1 MKQIKF
7 RVIIV
12 GIAFT
17 LFFTI
22 IGAKAMYLQ
31 IFCRSWL
38 SEKAANQYEVS
49 LISSGKRGTI
59 YDRNLREMAVSID
72 VTSIAAHPPQ
82 IKNPKA
88 AAKSL
93 AKALKINRNVLAKR
107 LTSEKKFVWI
117 KRKVTP
123 KEAETVRNLNID
135 GLVFLSEHKRF
146 YPNKT
151 LASQLIGFTDIDDNG
166 LEGIEFYC
174 NDDLK
179 GADSRYTVLR
189 DAHGRGFEAENTAGS
204 DSSGKNLVLTID
216 SNIQYIAET
225 TLAETVTKFSAKSGM
240 AVVMATGTGAV
251 LALAHF
257 PFLNPNALNEFDQEL
272 WRNRVI
278 TDPFEP
284 GSTMKIFSAAAAIES
299 GSSSPNSIFYC
310 ENGEYRVGR
319 HVVHDTH
326 EYGWL
331 SLQQIIKYS
340 SNIGAIKFSTKT
352 GSEHLFRTLRNFGF
366 GTKTGIDCPGETAGS
381 LASFKKWT
389 KIDAGTISFGQGISV
404 SALQLIAATSAIANK
419 GIFMKPYVVQ
429 AITDRNGR
437 LIKSFAPSEGRRV
450 ISEKTA
456 KTLTRIMQTV
466 TTEGGTGVNAALEGY
481 SVCGKTGTAQ
491 KIGNNGTYANGKY
504 ISSFVGFVPSEH
516 PKVAVLVIIDEPKG
530 QHYGGTVAAPGF
542 RNIAQKTLAY
552 MNLSPKSK
560 TDGLIVSLGSK
571 IKACSFRIY

>member
-12 GIAFT
+12 GVAFT
-17 LFFTI
+17 LFFII

-49 LISSGKRGTI
+49 LKSSGKRGTI

-72 VTSIAAHPPQ
+72 VTSIAAYPPK

-123 KEAETVRNLNID
+123 KEADTVRNLNID
-135 GLVFLSEHKRF
+135 GLDFLREHKRF

-151 LASQLIGFTDIDDNG
+151 LASQLIGFTDIDDRG
-166 LEGIEFYC
+166 LEGIEFCY

-179 GADSRYTVLR
+179 GAVSRYTVLR
-189 DAHGRGFEAENTAGS
+189 DAHGRGFEAENITGS
-204 DSSGKNLVLTID
+204 DSIGKNLVLTID
-216 SNIQYIAET
+216 NNIQYIAEK

-257 PFLNPNALNEFDQEL
+257 PFFNPNALNEFGQEL

-299 GSSSPNSIFYC
+299 GSSSPSSIFYC
-310 ENGEYRVGR
+310 ENGAYQVGR

-352 GSEHLFRTLRNFGF
+352 GPESLFRTLRNFGF

-389 KIDAGTISFGQGISV
+389 KIDAGTISFGQGVSV
-404 SALQLIAATSAIANK
+404 SALQLVAATSAIANK

-429 AITDRNGR
+429 AITDQNGR
-437 LIKSFAPSEGRRV
+437 LIKSFGPSKKRRA

-466 TTEGGTGVNAALEGY
+466 TTKGGTGVNAALEGY

-491 KIGNNGTYANGKY
+491 KIGKNGTYVRGKY

-516 PKVAVLVIIDEPKG
+516 PKVAILVVIDEPKR
-530 QHYGGTVAAPGF
+530 QHYGGVVAAPGF

-552 MNLSPKSK
+552 MNISPKSK

-571 IKACSFRIY
+571 TKECSFRIY

>member
-17 LFFTI
+17 LFFAI

-49 LISSGKRGTI
+49 LKSSGKRGTI

-123 KEAETVRNLNID
+123 KEAEIVRNLNID

-151 LASQLIGFTDIDDNG
+151 LASQLIGFTDIDDDG
-166 LEGIEFYC
+166 VEGIEFYC

>member
-1 MKQIKF
+1 MKQMKF

-22 IGAKAMYLQ
+22 IGVKAMYLQ
-31 IFCRSWL
+31 ILCRSWL

-49 LISSGKRGTI
+49 LKSSGKRGTI

-82 IKNPKA
+82 IKNPEA

-93 AKALKINRNVLAKR
+93 AKALKIDRKVLSKR
-107 LTSEKKFVWI
+107 LTSEKKFVWV

-135 GLVFLSEHKRF
+135 GLDFLREHKRF

-151 LASQLIGFTDIDDNG
+151 LASQVVGFTDIDDNG
-166 LEGIEFYC
+166 LEGIEFYY
-174 NDDLK
+174 NDELK
-179 GADSRYTVLR
+179 GAVTQYTVLR
-189 DAHGRGFEAENTAGS
+189 DAHGRGFEAENITGS
-204 DSSGKNLVLTID
+204 SSSGKNLVLTID
-216 SNIQYIAET
+216 SNIQYIAEKN
-225 TLAETVTKFSAKSGM
+225 LAETVTKFSAKSGM

-251 LALAHF
+251 LALAHY
-257 PFLNPNALNEFDQEL
+257 PLLNPNALNDFDQEL

-299 GSSSPNSIFYC
+299 GSCSPSSIFYC
-310 ENGEYRVGR
+310 ENGAYRVGR

-352 GSEHLFRTLRNFGF
+352 GSEHLFRTLHNFGF
-366 GTKTGIDCPGETAGS
+366 GTKTGIDCPGETGGS

-429 AITDRNGR
+429 AITDNNGR
-437 LIKSFAPSEGRRV
+437 LIKSFAPSKGRRV

-456 KTLTRIMQTV
+456 RTLTRIMQTV

-491 KIGNNGTYANGKY
+491 KISRNGGYENGKY
-504 ISSFVGFVPSEH
+504 VSSFVGFVPSEH
-516 PKVAVLVIIDEPKG
+516 PKVAILVVIDEPKG
-530 QHYGGTVAAPGF
+530 QHYGGTVAAPAF
-542 RNIAQKTLAY
+542 KNIAQKTLAY
-552 MNLSPKSK
+552 MNISPKSK

-571 IKACSFRIY
+571 AKACSFRIY

>member
-12 GIAFT
+12 GIVFT

-38 SEKAANQYEVS
+38 SEKAATQYEVS
-49 LISSGKRGTI
+49 LRSSGKRGTI

-72 VTSIAAHPPQ
+72 VTSISAHPPQ
-82 IKNPKA
+82 IKDPKA

-123 KEAETVRNLNID
+123 KEAETVKNLNID
-135 GLVFLSEHKRF
+135 GLGFLREHKRF

-151 LASQLIGFTDIDDNG
+151 LGSQLVGFTDIDDHG
-166 LEGIEFYC
+166 LEGIEFYY

-179 GADSRYTVLR
+179 GAVSRYTVLR
-189 DAHGRGFEAENTAGS
+189 DAHGRGFEAENITGS

-216 SNIQYIAET
+216 SNIQYIAEK
-225 TLAETVTKFSAKSGM
+225 TLAETVTKFSAESGM

-310 ENGEYRVGR
+310 ENGAYRVGR

-352 GSEHLFRTLRNFGF
+352 GSEYLFRTLRNFGF

-389 KIDAGTISFGQGISV
+389 KIDAGTISFGQGVSV
-404 SALQLIAATSAIANK
+404 SALQLVAATSAIANK

-429 AITDRNGR
+429 AITDHNGR
-437 LIKSFAPSEGRRV
+437 LIKSFAPSKGRRV

-456 KTLTRIMQTV
+456 RTLTRIMQTV

-491 KIGNNGTYANGKY
+491 KIGKNGGYANGKY
-504 ISSFVGFVPSEH
+504 VSSFLGFVPSEH
-516 PKVAVLVIIDEPKG
+516 PKVAILVVIDEPKR
-530 QHYGGTVAAPGF
+530 QHYGGTVAAPAF
-542 RNIAQKTLAY
+542 KNIAQKTLAY
-552 MNLSPKSK
+552 MNISPKSK
-560 TDGLIVSLGSK
+560 TDGLIVSLGNK
-571 IKACSFRIY
+571 AKACSFRIY

>member
-88 AAKSL
+88 AAESL

-135 GLVFLSEHKRF
+135 GLDFLREHKRF

-166 LEGIEFYC
+166 VEGIEFYC

-179 GADSRYTVLR
+179 GAVSRYTVLR
-189 DAHGRGFEAENTAGS
+189 DAHGRGFEAENTADS

-257 PFLNPNALNEFDQEL
+257 PLLNPNALNEFEQEL

-319 HVVHDTH
+319 HIVHDTH

-516 PKVAVLVIIDEPKG
+516 PKVAVLVVIDEPKG
-530 QHYGGTVAAPGF
+530 QHYGGIVAAPGF
-542 RNIAQKTLAY
+542 RNIAQKTLAH

>member
-12 GIAFT
+12 GIVFT

-123 KEAETVRNLNID
+123 KEAEIVRNLNID

-151 LASQLIGFTDIDDNG
+151 LASQLIGFTDIDDDG
-166 LEGIEFYC
+166 VEGIEFYC

>member
-12 GIAFT
+12 GVAFT
-17 LFFTI
+17 LFFI
-22 IGAKAMYLQ
+22 IIAAKAMYLQ
-31 IFCRSWL
+31 IYCRSWL

-49 LISSGKRGTI
+49 LKSSGKRGTI

-72 VTSIAAHPPQ
+72 VTSIAAHPPK

-93 AKALKINRNVLAKR
+93 AKALKIDRNVLAKR

-123 KEAETVRNLNID
+123 KEADAVRNLNID
-135 GLVFLSEHKRF
+135 GLDFLREHKRF

-151 LASQLIGFTDIDDNG
+151 LASQLIGFTDIDDRG
-166 LEGIEFYC
+166 LEGIEFYY

-179 GADSRYTVLR
+179 GAVSRYTVLR
-189 DAHGRGFEAENTAGS
+189 DAHGRGFEAENITGS

-216 SNIQYIAET
+216 SNIQYIAEK

-257 PFLNPNALNEFDQEL
+257 PFFNPNALNEFSQEV
-272 WRNRVI
+272 WRNRII

-299 GSSSPNSIFYC
+299 GSSSPSSIFYC
-310 ENGEYRVGR
+310 ENGAYQVGR

-352 GSEHLFRTLRNFGF
+352 GSESLFRTLRNFGF

-389 KIDAGTISFGQGISV
+389 KIDAGTISFGQGVSV
-404 SALQLIAATSAIANK
+404 SALQLVAGTAAIANK

-429 AITDRNGR
+429 AITDQNGR
-437 LIKSFAPSEGRRV
+437 LIKSFGPSKKQRA

-466 TTEGGTGVNAALEGY
+466 TTKGGTGVNAALEGY

-491 KIGNNGTYANGKY
+491 KIGKNGTYERGKY

-516 PKVAVLVIIDEPKG
+516 PKVAILVVIDEPER
-530 QHYGGTVAAPGF
+530 QHYGGVVAAPGF

-552 MNLSPKSK
+552 MNISPKNK
-560 TDGLIVSLGSK
+560 TDGLLVSLGSK
-571 IKACSFRIY
+571 TKECSFRIY

>member
-93 AKALKINRNVLAKR
+93 AKALKINRNVLAER

-135 GLVFLSEHKRF
+135 GLDFLREHKRF

-166 LEGIEFYC
+166 VEGIEFYC

-179 GADSRYTVLR
+179 GAVSRYTVLR
-189 DAHGRGFEAENTAGS
+189 DAHGRGFEAENTADS

-257 PFLNPNALNEFDQEL
+257 PLLNPNALNEFDQEL

-299 GSSSPNSIFYC
+299 GSCSPNSIFYC

-319 HVVHDTH
+319 HIVHDTH

>member
-17 LFFTI
+17 LFFAI

-38 SEKAANQYEVS
+38 SEKAASQYEVS
-49 LISSGKRGTI
+49 LKSSGKRGTI

-88 AAKSL
+88 TAKSL

-107 LTSEKKFVWI
+107 LASEKKFVWI

-123 KEAETVRNLNID
+123 KEAETVRNLNIE
-135 GLVFLSEHKRF
+135 GLDFLREHKRF

-151 LASQLIGFTDIDDNG
+151 LASQLIGFTDIDDHG
-166 LEGIEFYC
+166 LEGIEFYY

-179 GADSRYTVLR
+179 GDVSRYTVLR
-189 DAHGRGFEAENTAGS
+189 DAHGRGFEAENITGS
-204 DSSGKNLVLTID
+204 DSIGKNLVLTID
-216 SNIQYIAET
+216 SNIQYIAEK

-257 PFLNPNALNEFDQEL
+257 PFLNPNALNEFDQKL

-299 GSSSPNSIFYC
+299 GSSSSKSIFYC
-310 ENGEYRVGR
+310 ENGAYQVGR

-352 GSEHLFRTLRNFGF
+352 GSESLFRTLRNFGF
-366 GTKTGIDCPGETAGS
+366 GTKSGIDCPGETAGS

-404 SALQLIAATSAIANK
+404 SALQLVAATSAIANK
-419 GIFMKPYVVQ
+419 GIYMKPYVVQ

-437 LIKSFAPSEGRRV
+437 LIKSFGPNKGRRV

-481 SVCGKTGTAQ
+481 SVSGKTGTAQ
-491 KIGNNGTYANGKY
+491 KIGKNGTYARGQY

-516 PKVAVLVIIDEPKG
+516 PKIAILVVIDEPKR
-530 QHYGGTVAAPGF
+530 QHYGGVIAAPGF

-552 MNLSPKSK
+552 MNISPKSK

-571 IKACSFRIY
+571 TKECSFRIY

>member
-93 AKALKINRNVLAKR
+93 AKALKINRNVLAER

-135 GLVFLSEHKRF
+135 GLDFLREHKRF

-166 LEGIEFYC
+166 VEGIEFYC

-179 GADSRYTVLR
+179 GAVSRYTVLR
-189 DAHGRGFEAENTAGS
+189 DAHGRGFEAENTADS

-257 PFLNPNALNEFDQEL
+257 PLLNPNALNEFDQEL

-299 GSSSPNSIFYC
+299 GSCSPNSIFYC

-319 HVVHDTH
+319 HIVHDTH

-331 SLQQIIKYS
+331 SLQQIVKYS

-366 GTKTGIDCPGETAGS
+366 GTKTGVDCPGETAGS

-530 QHYGGTVAAPGF
+530 QHYGGIVAAPGF

>member
-93 AKALKINRNVLAKR
+93 AKALKINRNVLAER

-123 KEAETVRNLNID
+123 KEAETVKNLNID
-135 GLVFLSEHKRF
+135 GLDFLREHKRF

-179 GADSRYTVLR
+179 GAVSRNTILR
-189 DAHGRGFEAENTAGS
+189 DAHGRGFEAENTADS

-257 PFLNPNALNEFDQEL
+257 PLLNPNALNEFDQEL

-299 GSSSPNSIFYC
+299 GSCSPNSIFYC

-319 HVVHDTH
+319 HIVHDTH

-366 GTKTGIDCPGETAGS
+366 GTKTGVDCPGETAGS

-437 LIKSFAPSEGRRV
+437 LIKSFGPRKGRRV

-491 KIGNNGTYANGKY
+491 KIGNNGMYANGKY

-516 PKVAVLVIIDEPKG
+516 PKVAVLVVIDEPKG
-530 QHYGGTVAAPGF
+530 QHYGGIVAAPGF

>member
-49 LISSGKRGTI
+49 LKSSGKRGTI

-88 AAKSL
+88 TAKSL

-135 GLVFLSEHKRF
+135 GLDFLREHKRF

-151 LASQLIGFTDIDDNG
+151 LASQLIGFTDIDDHG
-166 LEGIEFYC
+166 LEGIEFYY

-179 GADSRYTVLR
+179 GAVSRYTVLR
-189 DAHGRGFEAENTAGS
+189 DAHGRGFEAENTTGS
-204 DSSGKNLVLTID
+204 DSIGKNLVLTID
-216 SNIQYIAET
+216 SNIQYIAEK
-225 TLAETVTKFSAKSGM
+225 TLAEIVTKFSAKSGM
-240 AVVMATGTGAV
+240 AVVMNTGTGAV

-257 PFLNPNALNEFDQEL
+257 PFLNPNALNEFDQKL

-310 ENGEYRVGR
+310 ENGAYQVGR

-352 GSEHLFRTLRNFGF
+352 GSESLFRTLRNFGF
-366 GTKTGIDCPGETAGS
+366 GTKSGIDCPGETAGS

-389 KIDAGTISFGQGISV
+389 KIDAGTISFGQGVSV

-429 AITDRNGR
+429 AITDQNGR
-437 LIKSFAPSEGRRV
+437 LIKSFAPSKGRRV

-456 KTLTRIMQTV
+456 KTITRIMQTV

-491 KIGNNGTYANGKY
+491 KIGNNGTYARGQY

-516 PKVAVLVIIDEPKG
+516 PKVAILVVIDEPKR
-530 QHYGGTVAAPGF
+530 QHYGGVVAAPGF

-552 MNLSPKSK
+552 MNISPKSK

-571 IKACSFRIY
+571 TKECSFRIY

>member
-49 LISSGKRGTI
+49 LKSSGKRGTI

-88 AAKSL
+88 TAKSL

-107 LTSEKKFVWI
+107 LASEKKFVWI

-123 KEAETVRNLNID
+123 KEAETVRNLNIE
-135 GLVFLSEHKRF
+135 GLDFLREHKRF

-151 LASQLIGFTDIDDNG
+151 LASQLIGFTDIDDHG
-166 LEGIEFYC
+166 LEGIEFYY

-179 GADSRYTVLR
+179 GDVSRYTVLR
-189 DAHGRGFEAENTAGS
+189 DAHGRGFEAENITGS
-204 DSSGKNLVLTID
+204 DSIGKNLVLTID
-216 SNIQYIAET
+216 SNIQYIVEK

-257 PFLNPNALNEFDQEL
+257 PFLNPNALNEFDQKL

-299 GSSSPNSIFYC
+299 GSSSPKSIFYC
-310 ENGEYRVGR
+310 ENGAYQVGR

-352 GSEHLFRTLRNFGF
+352 GSESLFRTLRNFGF
-366 GTKTGIDCPGETAGS
+366 GTKSGIDCPGETAGS

-404 SALQLIAATSAIANK
+404 SALQLVAATSAIANK
-419 GIFMKPYVVQ
+419 GIYMKPYVVQ

-437 LIKSFAPSEGRRV
+437 LIKSFGPSKGRRV

-481 SVCGKTGTAQ
+481 SVSGKTGTAQ
-491 KIGNNGTYANGKY
+491 KIGKNGTYARGQY

-516 PKVAVLVIIDEPKG
+516 PKIAILVVIDEPKR
-530 QHYGGTVAAPGF
+530 QHYGGVIAAPGF

-552 MNLSPKSK
+552 MNISPKSK

-571 IKACSFRIY
+571 TKECSFRIY

>member
-12 GIAFT
+12 GVAFT
-17 LFFTI
+17 LFFII

-31 IFCRSWL
+31 IYCRSWL

-49 LISSGKRGTI
+49 LKSSGKRGTI

-72 VTSIAAHPPQ
+72 VTSIAAHPPK

-123 KEAETVRNLNID
+123 KEADAVRNLNID
-135 GLVFLSEHKRF
+135 GLDFLREHKRF

-151 LASQLIGFTDIDDNG
+151 LASQLIGFTDIDDRG
-166 LEGIEFYC
+166 LEGIEFYY

-179 GADSRYTVLR
+179 GAVSRYTVLR
-189 DAHGRGFEAENTAGS
+189 DAHGRGFEAENITGS

-216 SNIQYIAET
+216 SNIQYIAEK

-257 PFLNPNALNEFDQEL
+257 PFLNPNALNEFSREV
-272 WRNRVI
+272 WRNRII

-299 GSSSPNSIFYC
+299 GSSTPSSIFYC
-310 ENGEYRVGR
+310 ENGAYQVGR

-352 GSEHLFRTLRNFGF
+352 GSESLFRTLRNFGF
-366 GTKTGIDCPGETAGS
+366 GTKTGIDCPGETTGS

-389 KIDAGTISFGQGISV
+389 KIDAGTISFGQGVSV
-404 SALQLIAATSAIANK
+404 SALQLVAGTAAIANK

-429 AITDRNGR
+429 AITDQNGR
-437 LIKSFAPSEGRRV
+437 LIKSFGPSKKQRA

-466 TTEGGTGVNAALEGY
+466 TTKGGTGVNAALEGY

-491 KIGNNGTYANGKY
+491 KIGKNGTYVKGKY

-516 PKVAVLVIIDEPKG
+516 PKVAILVVIDEPER
-530 QHYGGTVAAPGF
+530 QHYGGVVAAPGF

-552 MNLSPKSK
+552 MNISPKSK
-560 TDGLIVSLGSK
+560 TDGLLVSLGSK
-571 IKACSFRIY
+571 TKECSFRIY

>member
-17 LFFTI
+17 LLFTI

-49 LISSGKRGTI
+49 LKSSGKRGTI

-93 AKALKINRNVLAKR
+93 AKALKINRKVLANR
-107 LTSEKKFVWI
+107 LTSERRFVWV

-123 KEAETVRNLNID
+123 KEAETVRNLNIE
-135 GLVFLSEHKRF
+135 GLDFLREHKRF

-151 LASQLIGFTDIDDNG
+151 LAAQLVGFTDIDDNG
-166 LEGIEFYC
+166 LEGIEFYY
-174 NDDLK
+174 NDALK
-179 GADSRYTVLR
+179 GAVTRYTVLR
-189 DAHGRGFEAENTAGS
+189 DAHGRGFEAENITGS
-204 DSSGKNLVLTID
+204 SSSGKNMVLTID
-216 SNIQYIAET
+216 SNIQYIAEK
-225 TLAETVTKFSAKSGM
+225 TLAEAVTKFSAKSGM

-251 LALAHF
+251 LALAHY
-257 PFLNPNALNEFDQEL
+257 PLLNPNALNEFDREL

-299 GSSSPNSIFYC
+299 GSCSPNSIFYC
-310 ENGEYRVGR
+310 ENGAYRVGR

-352 GSEHLFRTLRNFGF
+352 GAEYLFKTLRNFGF

-389 KIDAGTISFGQGISV
+389 KIDAGTISFGQGVSV
-404 SALQLIAATSAIANK
+404 SALQLIAATSAIANR
-419 GIFMKPYVVQ
+419 GVFMKPFVVQ
-429 AITDRNGR
+429 AITDHNGR
-437 LIKSFAPSEGRRV
+437 LIKSFAPGKGLRV

-456 KTLTRIMQTV
+456 RTLTRIMQTV

-491 KIGNNGTYANGKY
+491 KIGNTGGYAKGKY
-504 ISSFVGFVPSEH
+504 VSSFVGFVPSEH
-516 PKVAVLVIIDEPKG
+516 PKIAILVVIDEPKG
-530 QHYGGTVAAPGF
+530 QHYGGVVAAPGF
-542 RNIAQKTLAY
+542 KNIAQKTLAY
-552 MNLSPKSK
+552 MNISPKGN
-560 TDGLIVSLGSK
+560 TDGLMVSLGNK
-571 IKACSFRIY
+571 AKACSFRIY

>member
-17 LFFTI
+17 LFFAI

-38 SEKAANQYEVS
+38 SEKAASQYEVS
-49 LISSGKRGTI
+49 LKSSGKRGTI

-88 AAKSL
+88 TAKSL

-107 LTSEKKFVWI
+107 LASEKKFVWI

-123 KEAETVRNLNID
+123 KEAETVRNLNIE
-135 GLVFLSEHKRF
+135 GLDFLREHKRF

-151 LASQLIGFTDIDDNG
+151 LASQLIGFTDIDDHG
-166 LEGIEFYC
+166 LEGIEFYY

-179 GADSRYTVLR
+179 GDVSRYTVLR
-189 DAHGRGFEAENTAGS
+189 DAHGRGFEAENITGS
-204 DSSGKNLVLTID
+204 DSIGKNLVLTID
-216 SNIQYIAET
+216 SNIQYIAEK

-257 PFLNPNALNEFDQEL
+257 PFLNPNALNEFDQKL

-299 GSSSPNSIFYC
+299 GSSSSKSIFYC
-310 ENGEYRVGR
+310 ENGAYQVGR

-352 GSEHLFRTLRNFGF
+352 GSESLFRTLRNFGF
-366 GTKTGIDCPGETAGS
+366 GTKSGIDCPGETAGS

-404 SALQLIAATSAIANK
+404 SALQLVAATSAIANK
-419 GIFMKPYVVQ
+419 GIYMKPYVVQ

-437 LIKSFAPSEGRRV
+437 LIKSFGPSKGRRV

-481 SVCGKTGTAQ
+481 SVSGKTGTAQ
-491 KIGNNGTYANGKY
+491 KIGKNGTYARGQY

-516 PKVAVLVIIDEPKG
+516 PKIAILVVIDEPKR
-530 QHYGGTVAAPGF
+530 QHYGGVIAAPGF

-552 MNLSPKSK
+552 MNISPKSK

-571 IKACSFRIY
+571 TKECSFRIY

>member
-12 GIAFT
+12 GVAFT
-17 LFFTI
+17 LFFI
-22 IGAKAMYLQ
+22 IIAAKAMYLQ
-31 IFCRSWL
+31 IYCRSWL

-49 LISSGKRGTI
+49 LKSSGKRGTI

-72 VTSIAAHPPQ
+72 VTSIAAHPPK

-93 AKALKINRNVLAKR
+93 AKALKIDRNVLAKR

-123 KEAETVRNLNID
+123 KEADAVRNLNID
-135 GLVFLSEHKRF
+135 GLDFLREHKRF

-151 LASQLIGFTDIDDNG
+151 LASQLIGFTDIDDRG
-166 LEGIEFYC
+166 LEGIEFYY

-179 GADSRYTVLR
+179 GAVSRYTVLR
-189 DAHGRGFEAENTAGS
+189 DAHGRGFEAENITGS

-216 SNIQYIAET
+216 SNIQYIAEK

-257 PFLNPNALNEFDQEL
+257 PFFNPNALNEFSQEV
-272 WRNRVI
+272 WRNRII

-299 GSSSPNSIFYC
+299 GSSSPSSIFYC
-310 ENGEYRVGR
+310 ENGAYQVGR

-352 GSEHLFRTLRNFGF
+352 GSESLFRTLRNFGF
-366 GTKTGIDCPGETAGS
+366 GTKTGIDCPGETTGS

-389 KIDAGTISFGQGISV
+389 KIDAGTISFGQGVSV
-404 SALQLIAATSAIANK
+404 SALQLVAGTAAIANK

-429 AITDRNGR
+429 AITDQNGR
-437 LIKSFAPSEGRRV
+437 LIKSFGPSKKQRA

-466 TTEGGTGVNAALEGY
+466 TTKGGTGVNAALEGY

-491 KIGNNGTYANGKY
+491 KIGKNGTYERGKY

-516 PKVAVLVIIDEPKG
+516 PKVAILVVIDEPER
-530 QHYGGTVAAPGF
+530 QHYGGVVAAPGF

-552 MNLSPKSK
+552 MNISPKNK
-560 TDGLIVSLGSK
+560 TDGLLVSLGSK
-571 IKACSFRIY
+571 TKECSFRIY

>member
-49 LISSGKRGTI
+49 LKSSGKRGTI

-88 AAKSL
+88 TAKSL

-135 GLVFLSEHKRF
+135 GLDFLREHKRF

-151 LASQLIGFTDIDDNG
+151 LASQLIGFTDIDDHG
-166 LEGIEFYC
+166 LEGIEFYY

-179 GADSRYTVLR
+179 GAVSRYTVLR
-189 DAHGRGFEAENTAGS
+189 DAHGRGFEAENITGP
-204 DSSGKNLVLTID
+204 DSIGKNLVLTID
-216 SNIQYIAET
+216 SNIQYIAEK
-225 TLAETVTKFSAKSGM
+225 TLAETVAKFSAKSGM

-257 PFLNPNALNEFDQEL
+257 PFLNPNALNEFDQKL

-310 ENGEYRVGR
+310 ENGAYQVGR

-352 GSEHLFRTLRNFGF
+352 GSESLFRTLRNFGF
-366 GTKTGIDCPGETAGS
+366 GTKSGIDCPGETAGS

-389 KIDAGTISFGQGISV
+389 KIDAGTISFGQGVSV

-429 AITDRNGR
+429 AITDQNGR
-437 LIKSFAPSEGRRV
+437 LIKSFVPSKGRRV

-456 KTLTRIMQTV
+456 KTITRIMQTV

-491 KIGNNGTYANGKY
+491 KIGNNGTYARGQY

-516 PKVAVLVIIDEPKG
+516 PKVAILVVIDEPKR
-530 QHYGGTVAAPGF
+530 QHYGGVVAAPGF

-552 MNLSPKSK
+552 MNISPKSK

-571 IKACSFRIY
+571 IKECSFRIY

>member
-49 LISSGKRGTI
+49 LKSSGKRGTI

-123 KEAETVRNLNID
+123 KEAEIVRNLNID

-166 LEGIEFYC
+166 VEGIEFYC

>member
-17 LFFTI
+17 LFFAI

-38 SEKAANQYEVS
+38 SEKAASQYEVS
-49 LISSGKRGTI
+49 LKSSGKRGTI

-88 AAKSL
+88 TAKSL

-107 LTSEKKFVWI
+107 LASEKKFVWI

-123 KEAETVRNLNID
+123 KEAETVRNLNIE
-135 GLVFLSEHKRF
+135 GLDFLREHKRF

-151 LASQLIGFTDIDDNG
+151 LASQLIGFTDIDDHG
-166 LEGIEFYC
+166 LEGIEFYY

-179 GADSRYTVLR
+179 GDVSRYTVLR
-189 DAHGRGFEAENTAGS
+189 DAHGRGFEAENITGS
-204 DSSGKNLVLTID
+204 DSIGKNLVLTID
-216 SNIQYIAET
+216 SNIQYIVEK

-257 PFLNPNALNEFDQEL
+257 PFLNPNALNEFDQKL

-299 GSSSPNSIFYC
+299 GSSSPKSIFYC
-310 ENGEYRVGR
+310 ENGAYQVGR

-352 GSEHLFRTLRNFGF
+352 GSESLFRTLRNFGF
-366 GTKTGIDCPGETAGS
+366 GTKSGIDCPGETAGS

-404 SALQLIAATSAIANK
+404 SALQLVAATSAIANK
-419 GIFMKPYVVQ
+419 GIYMKPYVVQ

-437 LIKSFAPSEGRRV
+437 LIKSFGPSKGRRV

-481 SVCGKTGTAQ
+481 SVSGKTGTAQ
-491 KIGNNGTYANGKY
+491 KIGKNGTYARGQY

-516 PKVAVLVIIDEPKG
+516 PKIAILVVIDEPKR
-530 QHYGGTVAAPGF
+530 QHYGGVIAAPGF

-552 MNLSPKSK
+552 MNISPKSK

-571 IKACSFRIY
+571 TKECSFRIY

>member
-49 LISSGKRGTI
+49 LKSSGKRGTI

-93 AKALKINRNVLAKR
+93 AKALKINRNVLAER

-123 KEAETVRNLNID
+123 KEAEIVRNLNID